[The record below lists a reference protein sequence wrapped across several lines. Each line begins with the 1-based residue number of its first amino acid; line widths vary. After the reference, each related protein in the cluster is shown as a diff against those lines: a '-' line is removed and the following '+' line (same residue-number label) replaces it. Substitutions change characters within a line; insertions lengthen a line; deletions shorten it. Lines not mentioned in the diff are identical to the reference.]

1 MGRQIPEVLT
11 TTEQEALLSQ
21 PNPRYLTGE
30 RNQTMLRLMLA
41 LGLRVAEVTSL
52 KWRNVDLTTC
62 EIRVKNG
69 KGAKDRNLWANEKNI
84 EALRKWRKRQANEC
98 KENSEGIVFTTKK
111 GGTLNHAYVRSM
123 VKRYGVKAGI
133 VKDVHPHMLRHTF
146 ATNLLRHNPNI
157 RIVQKAL
164 GHSNLASTQIYTH
177 ICDPELEEALK
188 TLRTP

>member
-69 KGAKDRNLWANEKNI
+69 RLKFTQDHGARME
-84 EALRKWRKRQANEC
+84 QQ
-98 KENSEGIVFTTKK
+98 TT
-111 GGTLNHAYVRSM
+111 
-123 VKRYGVKAGI
+123 
-133 VKDVHPHMLRHTF
+133 
-146 ATNLLRHNPNI
+146 
-157 RIVQKAL
+157 
-164 GHSNLASTQIYTH
+164 
-177 ICDPELEEALK
+177 
-188 TLRTP
+188 